1 MTGVNPM
8 RRGAGWNL
16 HPAGMI
22 LSVGVARL
30 LTGALLGFRP
40 FDDTFITFRYAKNI
54 GEGFGFVYNAG
65 EQVLGTTTP
74 LWALV
79 LASLSAAGLPMDEA
93 SLVVSLIA
101 DVVSA
106 LFLWLLLTRLGY
118 AHPVAVGAAVLFLCI
133 FDAFSLAR
141 SGMECSLF
149 VALVTG
155 TLAAAASN
163 RVRTAG
169 LLCGLACLTRPE
181 GVVLIPILLCWGWTA
196 RSRLARRDLVAAV
209 GLCIL
214 VAVPWVAF
222 AMGRF
227 GSVVPQSVLAK
238 AAATHSDASL
248 AAFSWTNLGLF
259 LVSGQYGGDIFA
271 RTLWQL
277 NFVLAL
283 LGLWAAASLL
293 STSALSR
300 ARAAPAGL
308 SRLLYGGPGVG
319 PRLHVLP
326 VVLRTFVSI
335 SCRPRDGWRVEARG
349 CDSFSGLGCVRRAG
363 CGAGRRSGP
372 RQDSP

>member
-118 AHPVAVGAAVLFLCI
+118 ATSTAWPWASSCTTAW
-133 FDAFSLAR
+133 FS
-141 SGMECSLF
+141 S
-149 VALVTG
+149 
-155 TLAAAASN
+155 
-163 RVRTAG
+163 
-169 LLCGLACLTRPE
+169 TR
-181 GVVLIPILLCWGWTA
+181 
-196 RSRLARRDLVAAV
+196 R
-209 GLCIL
+209 
-214 VAVPWVAF
+214 
-222 AMGRF
+222 
-227 GSVVPQSVLAK
+227 
-238 AAATHSDASL
+238 
-248 AAFSWTNLGLF
+248 
-259 LVSGQYGGDIFA
+259 
-271 RTLWQL
+271 
-277 NFVLAL
+277 
-283 LGLWAAASLL
+283 
-293 STSALSR
+293 
-300 ARAAPAGL
+300 
-308 SRLLYGGPGVG
+308 
-319 PRLHVLP
+319 
-326 VVLRTFVSI
+326 
-335 SCRPRDGWRVEARG
+335 
-349 CDSFSGLGCVRRAG
+349 
-363 CGAGRRSGP
+363 
-372 RQDSP
+372 